1 MANQLDA
8 NVKDDL
14 KTQFVTREGTYR
26 LLTLSEYSRPNR
38 VGYSNNQSS
47 PQVRVSFV
55 TLPNPSSKNNSEA
68 NITATTAS
76 TATTTATTTTTTT
89 SDKRTQLHSNG
100 ATTTT
105 PATPTTTAT
114 TSGNTLNGSG
124 AGGDSNYN
132 GSSTVDARLGGGISM
147 HSMTN
152 GGVLDQNG
160 MPTNQI
166 YGGDRICFN
175 FGRDL
180 YVYAFRG
187 VKKGTEMSKPIDK
200 KFYKGTNPSCHD
212 FNANAATPTGAP
224 LLVGFTTGQIQLV
237 SPQQGLR
244 ELRKLFN
251 EERLIDKTKVT
262 CLKWLPNSPHLF
274 LASHASGHLYLY
286 NEELPCAATAPSYQP
301 FKVGDGYT
309 ILTCKSKSTRNP
321 LYKWVFSTDNCCIN
335 ELCFSPCGSNLALVS
350 QDGFLRVF
358 HYDTMELLGIA
369 RSYFGGFLCVC
380 WSPDGKYIVVGGEDD
395 LVTVWSLHERR
406 VVARGQGHRSWVSVV
421 AFDPYTTSYTNWD
434 GGDFSDDE
442 NQLNEYTASR
452 EDRFSGDS
460 TANGGFEGFDKN
472 STPLHTNRAH
482 PHSASFR
489 SDGSSAA
496 LTPDKLAIS
505 YRLGSVSQDTQICL
519 WDITEDVLRHPLTL
533 RQRVNST
540 QLNDSSFMN
549 GCLDADGIKVIRPVA
564 MGQASNFA
572 DSGSCSPIRETAGG
586 SAAGATEHS
595 NSSSSKFSTANCTI
609 SSQSSNANTP
619 PDECCDTEP
628 AAAGA
633 AAAIAAANATSTSTS
648 KANSRSHGN
657 SNSIKFPNC
666 ISATKS
672 DSIDSGGPRVSNS
685 NYSTSGYNSKNS
697 NSSTKTNSN
706 AGGSSSSS
714 FSAFNSLTQ
723 RLSNFS
729 FLSNSDKRSA
739 TIGFEGSGS
748 TATNHRQHRK
758 AMSMLK
764 SYNQH
769 NHSNHNNNRSSN
781 SSSTNFAHST
791 ALESGAGTVIGS
803 SATAH
808 SFGSLK
814 LSKSSHNSSLTTAGQ
829 SSASVSSYDPM
840 KLIGTPA
847 CPRFEECPL
856 LEPLVCKKIAHERL
870 TALIFREDCFLT
882 ACQDGFIYTWARP
895 GQTTHVA
902 QHLSPSQAAPP
913 GGTVI

>member
-1 MANQLDA
+1 
-8 NVKDDL
+8 
-14 KTQFVTREGTYR
+14 
-26 LLTLSEYSRPNR
+26 
-38 VGYSNNQSS
+38 
-47 PQVRVSFV
+47 
-55 TLPNPSSKNNSEA
+55 
-68 NITATTAS
+68 
-76 TATTTATTTTTTT
+76 
-89 SDKRTQLHSNG
+89 
-100 ATTTT
+100 
-105 PATPTTTAT
+105 
-114 TSGNTLNGSG
+114 
-124 AGGDSNYN
+124 
-132 GSSTVDARLGGGISM
+132 
-147 HSMTN
+147 
-152 GGVLDQNG
+152 
-160 MPTNQI
+160 
-166 YGGDRICFN
+166 
-175 FGRDL
+175 
-180 YVYAFRG
+180 
-187 VKKGTEMSKPIDK
+187 MSKPIDK

-237 SPQQGLR
+237 SPQLGPR

-251 EERLIDKTKVT
+251 EEVSCNVNVHVRVSFSDLMFCLLQRLIDKTKVT

-452 EDRFSGDS
+452 EERFSGDS

-472 STPLHTNRAH
+472 STPLHATRART
-482 PHSASFR
+482 HSASFR
-489 SDGSSAA
+489 SDASSAA
-496 LTPDKLAIS
+496 LAPDKLATS

-519 WDITEDVLRHPLTL
+519 WDITEDVLRHPVTL

-540 QLNDSSFMN
+540 QFNDSSFMN
-549 GCLDADGIKVIRPVA
+549 GGLDADGIKVIRPVA

-572 DSGSCSPIRETAGG
+572 DSGSCSPNRESAGG
-586 SAAGATEHS
+586 VGTTEHS

-619 PDECCDTEP
+619 PDECCETEP
-628 AAAGA
+628 ATTGNA
-633 AAAIAAANATSTSTS
+633 ATSTSKVNS
-648 KANSRSHGN
+648 KSHGT

-666 ISATKS
+666 ISTTKS
-672 DSIDSGGPRVSNS
+672 DSIDSSGPRVSSS

-697 NSSTKTNSN
+697 NSSSKSNSN
-706 AGGSSSSS
+706 SGSSS

-729 FLSNSDKRSA
+729 FLSNSDKRTA
-739 TIGFEGSGS
+739 TIGYEGSGSGGGS

-758 AMSMLK
+758 AISMLK

-769 NHSNHNNNRSSN
+769 NHNNSNHNNNRSSSN
-781 SSSTNFAHST
+781 ISSSTNLVNST
-791 ALESGAGTVIGS
+791 AVESGTGTSTSTGIGS
-803 SATAH
+803 SATAN

-814 LSKSSHNSSLTTAGQ
+814 LSKSSHNSSLVTAAQ
-829 SSASVSSYDPM
+829 SSTSVSGYDPM

-895 GQTTHVA
+895 GHTTVNST
-902 QHLSPSQAAPP
+902 LY
-913 GGTVI
+913 ICI